1 MKKISFF
8 FIFPLLL
15 LSCEKG
21 DFPDPATLSKGLAGS
36 WVETH
41 TLEDTIVFNSDRD
54 TGYFYLSRGY
64 EMRNGYWLPK
74 IGSAPY
80 SYIISEGSITVID
93 GLSSSLQGGTYY
105 FRYNE
110 TDLTISIG
118 KFCKYIDTK
127 RSTLIFRKIR

>member
-1 MKKISFF
+1 MKNVAFLF
-8 FIFPLLL
+8 VFLLL
-15 LSCEKG
+15 LSSCEKG
-21 DFPDPATLSKGLAGS
+21 DFPDPATLPKGLTGS

-54 TGYFYLSRGY
+54 TGFFYLSRGF
-64 EMRNGYWLPK
+64 EMRNGYWLPR

-93 GLSSSLQGGTYY
+93 GLSSSLQGGTYH

-110 TDLTISIG
+110 PDLTISIG

-127 RSTLIFRKIR
+127 KSILTFRKIN

>member
-1 MKKISFF
+1 MKKIAFF
-8 FIFPLLL
+8 FIFSLVL

-21 DFPDPATLSKGLAGS
+21 EFPDPGTLPDGLAGS

-54 TGYFYLSRGY
+54 TGFFYLSRGF

-80 SYIISEGSITVID
+80 SYIMKEDSILVIN
-93 GLSSSLQGGTYY
+93 GLSSSLLGGTYY
-105 FRYNE
+105 FRFDE
-110 TDLTISIG
+110 PDLTIYIG
-118 KFCKYIDTK
+118 KFSKYIDTK
-127 RSTLIFRKIR
+127 KSTLTFRKIR